1 MQKKKNAILQFL
13 KEFSTNDFQRS
24 PEIKT
29 N

>member
-1 MQKKKNAILQFL
+1 MQKKKNAILQFF